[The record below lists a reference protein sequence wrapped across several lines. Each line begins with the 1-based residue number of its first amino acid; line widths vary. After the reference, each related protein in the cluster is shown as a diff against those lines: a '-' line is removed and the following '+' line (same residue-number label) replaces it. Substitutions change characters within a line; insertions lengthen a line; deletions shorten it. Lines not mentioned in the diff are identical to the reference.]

1 VTATATFLHAVNTQ
15 TVDVV
20 LAGLLILGAVVGAQ
34 VGTRVGGQL
43 RGEELRALLALVV
56 LAVCATLFY
65 RLIATPSNVFS
76 LTFGGP

>member
-1 VTATATFLHAVNTQ
+1 
-15 TVDVV
+15 
-20 LAGLLILGAVVGAQ
+20 VGAQ
-34 VGTRVGGQL
+34 IGTRVGGQL

-65 RLIATPSNVFS
+65 GLIATPANVFS